1 MCRPRTLFRSV
12 DSETRLL
19 PGVPS
24 PLRTC
29 QTTWYGEAVP
39 ICARAAFQ
47 DSWHRV
53 RGPAGYLGTLA
64 GETSNPRHRRRPACR
79 SCIEKVPGLPRLP
92 YCYTDAYENSTR
104 YGTDD
109 LQETTSAN
117 LMNGHPSSY
126 ALFAMVR
133 RFLSPAKRLVVL
145 RFIAPNQDGMTGC
158 PPPQTHP
165 PGQAR
170 NSMR

>member
-1 MCRPRTLFRSV
+1 MCIRDRDLWVRELPV
-12 DSETRLL
+12 H
-19 PGVPS
+19 PGVIADEASFPWFRRGMEFEEFV
-24 PLRTC
+24 PLFAEHFAEGDVYKRQC

-64 GETSNPRHRRRPACR
+64 GETSNPRHRRRSACR

-117 LMNGHPSSY
+117 LMNGHPYS
-126 ALFAMVR
+126 
-133 RFLSPAKRLVVL
+133 
-145 RFIAPNQDGMTGC
+145 
-158 PPPQTHP
+158 
-165 PGQAR
+165 
-170 NSMR
+170 